1 MLVFRK
7 LIDTRG
13 DQVTVLLRWMLAL
26 VILPHG
32 LQKAFGWFG
41 GYGFSGT
48 MGFLTGAAG
57 LPTILALLVIAAEL
71 LGPIGLALGFLSRI
85 AAFGIGAVMVG
96 AVLTVHLHNGFFMN
110 WGGGMAGE
118 GYEYHLLVLALVAA
132 ILVRGSGPLSLDRL
146 LSRKL
151 AR

>member
-13 DQVTVLLRWMLAL
+13 DQVTVLLRWILAI

-48 MGFLTGAAG
+48 MGFLTGSMG
-57 LPTILALLVIAAEL
+57 LPTAVALLVIAAEL
-71 LGPIGLALGFLSRI
+71 LGPIGLALGFLSRL

-96 AVLTVHLHNGFFMN
+96 AVLTVHLQNGFFMN
-110 WGGGMAGE
+110 WSGATGGE
-118 GYEYHLLVLALVAA
+118 GFEYHLLALALVTAV
-132 ILVRGSGPLSLDRL
+132 IVRGSGPWSLDRL

-151 AR
+151 AG